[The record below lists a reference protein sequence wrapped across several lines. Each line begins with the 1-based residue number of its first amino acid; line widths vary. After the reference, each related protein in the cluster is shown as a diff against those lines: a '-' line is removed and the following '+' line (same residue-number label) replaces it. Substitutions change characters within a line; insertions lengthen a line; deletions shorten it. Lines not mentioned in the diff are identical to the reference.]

1 MTMTEHEQIIEILKS
16 TGRSPVEAKQVD
28 GTWMLRAGIEIR
40 FSQDG
45 LGLANEMAATF
56 RRLDGIRR
64 DGGNT

>member
-16 TGRSPVEAKQVD
+16 TRRSPVEANQVN

-45 LGLANEMAATF
+45 LGLANEMVATF
-56 RRLDGIRR
+56 KRLDGIRR